1 MVRAMADS
9 LSPILN
15 ESVWH
20 FGFGP
25 RVSRRVV
32 KKFDPESC
40 GSLSAVF
47 VADERKAYLGLLTGA
62 RHVLPTGEVVE
73 VIHRKTPFY
82 DLCRKLDALGY
93 GDRRIEISTPK
104 GTPSMRGVVRVLAG
118 LTVKERDRSGLKL
131 ERFEKFHGLAQER
144 DEVVEP
150 IRASKTAPLHCTD
163 SPRGIVA
170 GASK

>member
-1 MVRAMADS
+1 MERVMADA

-32 KKFDPESC
+32 KKFDPESR

-47 VADERKAYLGLLTGA
+47 IADERKAYKDLLTGA

-82 DLCRKLDALGY
+82 DLCRELDRLGY
-93 GDRRIEISTPK
+93 GDHRIEISTPA
-104 GTPSMRGVVRVLAG
+104 GTPSMRAVVSVAAG
-118 LTVKERDRSGLKL
+118 LMVVERDRDGLRL
-131 ERFEKFHGLAQER
+131 EPYSLFSPPLKPQER
-144 DEVVEP
+144 DEAVEGIHTP
-150 IRASKTAPLHCTD
+150 QTSSARTATAS
-163 SPRGIVA
+163 
-170 GASK
+170 

>member
-1 MVRAMADS
+1 MEQVMAEALA

-32 KKFDPESC
+32 KKFDPESR

-47 VADERKAYLGLLTGA
+47 IEDERKAYLGLLTGA
-62 RHVLPTGEVVE
+62 RCRLPGGEVVE
-73 VIHRKTPFY
+73 VVHRKTPFY

-104 GTPSMRGVVRVLAG
+104 GTPSMRAMVSVAAG
-118 LTVKERDRSGLKL
+118 LRVSEDDQSGLRL
-131 ERFEKFHGLAQER
+131 RRYRPFPPAGLPQER
-144 DEVVEP
+144 DEAAGPSRV
-150 IRASKTAPLHCTD
+150 SQTAPSRCAA
-163 SPRGIVA
+163 IA
-170 GASK
+170 GK